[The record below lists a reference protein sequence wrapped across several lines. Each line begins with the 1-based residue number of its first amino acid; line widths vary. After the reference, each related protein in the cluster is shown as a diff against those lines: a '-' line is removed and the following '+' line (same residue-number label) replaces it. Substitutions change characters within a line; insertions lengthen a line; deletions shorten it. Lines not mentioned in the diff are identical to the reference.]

1 MKRARTGNVLERAF
15 KEVRRRTRV
24 VERFPTE
31 RSAIV
36 LVRASIEQDRLKWRG
51 IEGTPQL
58 LEAAQ
63 EAAVALAQEPL
74 VLECARKCL
83 DAA

>member
-1 MKRARTGNVLERAF
+1 VLERAF

-31 RSAIV
+31 RSALV
-36 LVRASIEQDRLKWRG
+36 LIWARIEQDRLRWRG
-51 IEGTPQL
+51 VKITTEL
-58 LEAAQ
+58 LEAA
-63 EAAVALAQEPL
+63 EAAAGELSRQPL
-74 VLECARKCL
+74 VIDCARDYL